1 MSPASPPSPSSS
13 GRSDPGSPMGSDRMR
28 VGTAE
33 REQAIA
39 LLREHY
45 EAGRLDPAEHEA
57 RLTKAHDAVTRADLE
72 ALFADLPA
80 AGVPATIAS
89 LGSAASTEV
98 AEKDENEGT
107 LDRFRGTIVA
117 LTPIACV
124 LLFLTSRAPW
134 PIFFAIPIVS
144 ILLYGP
150 ARKKD

>member
-1 MSPASPPSPSSS
+1 MPE
-13 GRSDPGSPMGSDRMR
+13 PGSPVEPDWLR

-39 LLREHY
+39 QLREHY

-80 AGVPATIAS
+80 AGVPATITS
-89 LGSAASTEV
+89 PGSVVSTEV
-98 AEKDENEGT
+98 AEKDEKEGT

-117 LTPIACV
+117 LTPIVCV
-124 LLFLTSRAPW
+124 LLFLTSRVTW
-134 PIFFAIPIVS
+134 HIFFAIPIVS
-144 ILLYGP
+144 ILLYGT